1 MGNFLN
7 APGFAHLFPALAAAL
22 VLAGCIAAYL
32 RGRNVKLR
40 RNTEVFWISSL
51 HFFSKELSECND
63 PQQMVDQSLRG
74 ALEMLDTQ
82 EGYLL
87 VHEEG
92 DEGKVHSCL
101 RGISLQ
107 GAERLSRDPL
117 RRFVLS
123 SGERWGALMV
133 FPDLRRSE
141 VVAAWQRDP
150 VFHEFRDVLR
160 GEGLRTLIVVGLQ
173 VREKSYGSLVL
184 GFRRVRSFGQQELR
198 VALAIGNQVSVAIE
212 NWSLNRAAERREEEL
227 RILHRIGEALR
238 ATFDINAQIEI
249 FRRELKG
256 VLGGTNFGLALQ
268 DTAEGP
274 LEVVVPFESAGPQS
288 TVAGGP
294 ASSLA
299 QFVQRTR
306 QPLLVASDVQGTTR
320 QLGLAPMNPLIKT
333 WCGVPLHFSDGSI
346 GVLALADMEREYA
359 VTKCQFDLVRVL
371 AQEGAVALENARLFK
386 KEQRRAI
393 HLGLLNELGRKA
405 NSVLNPQELLP
416 SICRQVRHA
425 FGYDLARIELLD
437 QGRTELVVEAEAGYG
452 PELMGR
458 RIRLGEGLA
467 GAAAEAG
474 EPILANSVVKE
485 PRYIALNPGIRSAL
499 SLPLKYREELM
510 GVLSLESRKAY
521 AFSQQDVLTLHT
533 LADQLAIAL
542 HNARA
547 YQVALEQAITDGLTG
562 LKTHRYFMEA
572 LDREWRRSTRS
583 GNMFSLIM
591 MDLDGFK
598 QVNDLHGH
606 LEGDKVLTAVA
617 NLLNDRVRQSNVVAR
632 YGGDE
637 FAIMMPET
645 RTEQAEILAER
656 LRASIE
662 SDGYLAAHGVTAS
675 FGISTFPVHGPTQEE
690 ILRVADSGMYL
701 AKHQEGNRVRVASL
715 HIESA
720 QADWDRQLLEARLG
734 VTMKRMFST
743 GPEAFNHY
751 LERFQDVMLKGNGDA
766 PSLMDTVTALAFAID
781 AKDHYTQGHSQDV
794 SRLAVQIARQMGMP
808 DAEIEEVRLG
818 GILHDIGKIGVPESV
833 LNKTTRLTPEEFDLM
848 KSHTVLGAK
857 ILEPLKV
864 KAIDHI
870 RGMVRYHHEMVDGT
884 GYPDHLKGENI
895 PLGARII
902 TVADC
907 FDAMVSDRAYKRGR
921 TIDQAMEELLRCCGT
936 QFDPDVVKALVQSQV
951 ALNDFPPSL
960 DEPGAHNRMIRRSV
974 DRVSKRQT

>member
-1 MGNFLN
+1 MGNYLSG
-7 APGFAHLFPALAAAL
+7 PGFALFLPALAVAL
-22 VLAGCIAAYL
+22 VLAGFIAPYW
-32 RGRNVKLR
+32 RGRNQRLR

-51 HFFSKELSECND
+51 HFFSKELSECRD

-92 DEGKVHSCL
+92 DEGKLYCSI
-101 RGISLQ
+101 RGISAQ
-107 GAERLSRDPL
+107 GAERLSQDPL

-150 VFHEFRDVLR
+150 FFNEFRDVLR
-160 GEGLRTLIVVGLQ
+160 NEGVRTLVVVGLQ
-173 VREKSYGSLVL
+173 VREKSYGALIL
-184 GFRRVRSFGQQELR
+184 GFPNPRTFDPQELR
-198 VALAIGNQVSVAIE
+198 VTLAIGNQVSVAIE

-227 RILHRIGEALR
+227 RILHRVGEALR
-238 ATFDINAQIEI
+238 ATFDMNAQIEI
-249 FRRELKG
+249 LRHELKG
-256 VLGGTNFGLALQ
+256 LMGGTNFGMALQ
-268 DTAEGP
+268 DTPEGP
-274 LEVVVPFESAGPQS
+274 LEVVVPFESSGPHG

-299 QFVQRTR
+299 QHVQRTR
-306 QPLLVASDVQGTTR
+306 QPLLVACDVQGAAR
-320 QLGLAPMNPLIKT
+320 RWGLAPMNPRIKT
-333 WCGVPLHFSDGSI
+333 WCGVPIHFSDGSM

-359 VTKCQFDLVRVL
+359 VTKTQFELVQVL
-371 AQEGAVALENARLFK
+371 AQEAAGAVENARLFK
-386 KEQRRAI
+386 REQRRAS
-393 HLGLLNELGRKA
+393 HLALLNDLGRKA
-405 NSVLNPQELLP
+405 SSVLNPQELLP
-416 SICRQVRHA
+416 SICRQVRNA
-425 FGYDLARIELLD
+425 FGYDLARIEMMD
-437 QGRTELVVEAEAGYG
+437 PGREELVVEAEAGYG

-458 RIRLGEGLA
+458 RIRIGEGLA
-467 GAAAEAG
+467 GAAADSG
-474 EPILANSVVKE
+474 EPELANSVVKE
-485 PRYIALNPGIRSAL
+485 PRYIALHPGIRSAL
-499 SLPLKYREELM
+499 SLPLKYRDELM
-510 GVLSLESRKAY
+510 GVLSLESRHAY
-521 AFSQQDVLTLHT
+521 AFSQQDVLTLRT
-533 LADQLAIAL
+533 LADQVAIAL

-572 LDREWRRSTRS
+572 LDGEWRRSTRS
-583 GNMFSLIM
+583 GHMFSLIM

-598 QVNDLHGH
+598 QVNDRHGH

-617 NLLNDRVRQSNVVAR
+617 NLLNDQVRQSNVVAR

-656 LRASIE
+656 LRVKIE

-715 HIESA
+715 SVPSA
-720 QADWDRQLLEARLG
+720 QADWERQLLEAYLG
-734 VTMKRMFST
+734 VTMKRMFTT
-743 GPEAFNHY
+743 GPEAFDHY
-751 LERFQDVMLKGNGDA
+751 LKHFQEIMLKGNGEA
-766 PSLMDTVTALAFAID
+766 LPLLDTVAALANAVD
-781 AKDHYTQGHSQDV
+781 AKDHYTQGHSQAV
-794 SRLAVQIARQMGMP
+794 SRLAAQIARQMGLS
-808 DAEIEEVRLG
+808 DGLIEEVRLG
-818 GILHDIGKIGVPESV
+818 GIVHDIGKISVPDAV
-833 LNKTTRLTPEEFDLM
+833 LNKPSRLTPEEYEVM
-848 KSHTVLGAK
+848 KIHSSKGAD

-864 KAIDHI
+864 KAIERI
-870 RGMVRYHHEMVDGT
+870 RGMVRHHHEMVNGT
-884 GYPDHLKGENI
+884 GYPDRLKGENI

-907 FDAMVSDRAYKRGR
+907 FDTMVSERAYKRGR
-921 TIDQAMEELLRCCGT
+921 SIEEAIDELHRCSGT
-936 QFDPDVVKALVQSQV
+936 QFDPTIVKAFVR
-951 ALNDFPPSL
+951 SL
-960 DEPGAHNRMIRRSV
+960 EITGDASP
-974 DRVSKRQT
+974 RVSMDKPLIN